1 MDKVQLKSTTKL
13 VGLGAGIYFAY
24 KQKKTIWGFAGYGLL
39 GLILG
44 SIVGNLITKTV
55 VGGTR
60 PGANPTIS
68 EGNPNYNVGAANLN
82 IK

>member
-13 VGLGAGIYFAY
+13 AGLGAGIYFAY
-24 KQKKTIWGFAGYGLL
+24 KQKKTIWGFVGYGVL
-39 GLILG
+39 GIILG

-55 VGGTR
+55 VGGPR
-60 PGANPTIS
+60 EGANPTVS
-68 EGNPNYNVGAANLN
+68 EGKPNYNVGAANLN